1 MHLSNHNALLNP
13 YLFETLVKIDF
24 DVKYF
29 IHSHLS
35 FESLSFHS
43 SSHRDVRGGFIVAV
57 VLTISYKRSPVLKY
71 IYQSEDIAYS
81 KHVRYFYLHMSICR
95 IYLLVVFFYIAK
107 MVYVSR
113 HTRISI

>member
-1 MHLSNHNALLNP
+1 MHLSNHNALSNP
-13 YLFETLVKIDF
+13 YLFETFVKIDF

-43 SSHRDVRGGFIVAV
+43 SSHKDVRGIYSCCGTDYK
-57 VLTISYKRSPVLKY
+57 LKKRSPVLKY

-81 KHVRYFYLHMSICR
+81 YRKTFMNIKFTLKEIFRAYFRNKKRQKLKKKIIKYFL
-95 IYLLVVFFYIAK
+95 
-107 MVYVSR
+107 
-113 HTRISI
+113 